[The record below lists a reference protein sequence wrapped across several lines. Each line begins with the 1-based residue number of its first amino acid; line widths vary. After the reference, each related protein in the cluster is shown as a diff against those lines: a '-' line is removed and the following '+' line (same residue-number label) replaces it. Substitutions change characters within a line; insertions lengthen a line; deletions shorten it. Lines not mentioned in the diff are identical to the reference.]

1 MGRKRSKMTKRWQL
15 VLQFIQAYIKI
26 HGAPPSYAILARG
39 LGMKSRS
46 NMHRIVH
53 RLEEEGL
60 LATKPRKYLSI
71 RVVDRSV
78 QEISAL

>member
-1 MGRKRSKMTKRWQL
+1 
-15 VLQFIQAYIKI
+15 VLRFIRAYIKI
-26 HGAPPSYAILARG
+26 HGAPPSYEIIAKG
-39 LGMKSRS
+39 LGMRSRS

-60 LATKPRKYLSI
+60 LETRRYKYLSI

-78 QEISAL
+78 EEISRL

>member
-1 MGRKRSKMTKRWQL
+1 MGRAKSKMTKRWDL
-15 VLQFIQAYIKI
+15 VLRFVQAYIKI
-26 HGAPPSYAILARG
+26 HGAPPSYQIIANG
-39 LGMKSRS
+39 LGMRSRS

-60 LATKPRKYLSI
+60 LETKPRKYLSI

-78 QEISAL
+78 KEISAL

>member
-1 MGRKRSKMTKRWQL
+1 MTTRWEK
-15 VLQFIQAYIKI
+15 VLAFIKAYVKI
-26 HGAPPSYAILARG
+26 HGAPPSYEIIAKG
-39 LGMKSRS
+39 LGMRSRS

-60 LATKPRKYLSI
+60 LETKPRKFLSI
-71 RVVDRSV
+71 RVRDRSV